1 MYSQVFRILNK
12 ILDNTNNETKT
23 EQPRNCAFGSAKLW
37 LEWELWFNPR
47 TKALAIALATS
58 NWQTSFSSVV
68 AAGMFS
74 DSTCQSSGGRT
85 GWFYKKAAPLSLM
98 MAQTSKHAGAL
109 VFASSM
115 ALCLHPSHQ
124 EQGQGGSSLATR
136 EFTMYIFFSVS
147 GKFAPRLIFCRVFHA
162 VVPRTSPRNE
172 SGWLSQLMKFGCY
185 QEAQCFF
192 HNKPV

>member
-1 MYSQVFRILNK
+1 MKQRPNSLETALSGQPNCGLSESCGSILGRKRWPLPSLLRIDRPLSPPSWQLECFRIRPANRAA
-12 ILDNTNNETKT
+12 DGRADFTK
-23 EQPRNCAFGSAKLW
+23 KL
-37 LEWELWFNPR
+37 R
-47 TKALAIALATS
+47 
-58 NWQTSFSSVV
+58 
-68 AAGMFS
+68 
-74 DSTCQSSGGRT
+74 
-85 GWFYKKAAPLSLM
+85 LSLM

-172 SGWLSQLMKFGCY
+172 SG
-185 QEAQCFF
+185 
-192 HNKPV
+192 

>member
-1 MYSQVFRILNK
+1 MKQRPNSLETALSGQPNCGLSESCGSILGRKRWPLPSLLRIDRPLSPPSWQLECFRIRPANRAA
-12 ILDNTNNETKT
+12 DGRADFTK
-23 EQPRNCAFGSAKLW
+23 KL
-37 LEWELWFNPR
+37 R
-47 TKALAIALATS
+47 
-58 NWQTSFSSVV
+58 
-68 AAGMFS
+68 
-74 DSTCQSSGGRT
+74 
-85 GWFYKKAAPLSLM
+85 LSLM